1 MSLGNSSSI
10 FSNFGFNFCTIFCI
24 GNFDF
29 AGCSDKSKVFWFG
42 GFPFSA
48 IGTSAALANQER
60 LYCIIICIE
69 RATNFEGFQIFF
81 LKSSFVIHIPPGA
94 AFIIYIDEIALHLWK
109 RCVIADDFLRL
120 NAPQHLVVA
129 SQKPVFL
136 VAAVVVF

>member
-48 IGTSAALANQER
+48 ASASSAFSNQER

-69 RATNFEGFQIFF
+69 RATNFERFQIFF
-81 LKSSFVIHIPPGA
+81 LKSALVIHIP
-94 AFIIYIDEIALHLWK
+94 
-109 RCVIADDFLRL
+109 C
-120 NAPQHLVVA
+120 
-129 SQKPVFL
+129 
-136 VAAVVVF
+136 